1 MYLRVDSFD
10 VTSNHGSRSTGPPP
24 RSWRRCIEQSVS
36 SLSLKYSVAD
46 NCVSRVGQI
55 WDPTIGTFRAQRLP
69 IALSKSSV
77 AENANAIMT
86 GNGNMTGSLS
96 PRSSVSSYA
105 SMASSIGS
113 SRTTYTYSSASST
126 PPSLVSRS
134 SNYSSQLKARSRA
147 PPRPVFHN
155 LPPEIYDCIL
165 RQLRVFHEDEKSQSC
180 QTCYQRD
187 LCSLSATS
195 RSWDKAVVKRL

>member
-1 MYLRVDSFD
+1 MDRAPQNRLAPYD
-10 VTSNHGSRSTGPPP
+10 VAPNK
-24 RSWRRCIEQSVS
+24 SVN
-36 SLSLKYSVAD
+36 SLSSNYYTANVCINRDVKL
-46 NCVSRVGQI
+46 
-55 WDPTIGTFRAQRLP
+55 WDPALGAFRAQRLP
-69 IALSKSSV
+69 LAQSKSSV
-77 AENANAIMT
+77 AANANAIMT
-86 GNGNMTGSLS
+86 GNANTNGSLS

-113 SRTTYTYSSASST
+113 SHTTYSYSSASST
-126 PPSLVSRS
+126 PPSLVSRP
-134 SNYSSQLKARSRA
+134 SNYSLQVKARLRA
-147 PPRPVFHN
+147 PPRPFFQK

-195 RSWDKAVVKRL
+195 RAWDKAVVKRL